1 MGLSAAQ
8 TYVSRAGQRENQMRH
23 LFAAAM
29 CVLMLCNS
37 AIAGEATCADYAR
50 AKGEDRSLF
59 NGFIYG
65 FVMAKIGERGD
76 AEVNTATARVKEL
89 ADGYCPTHQGDRLTQ
104 TISTFTKV
112 AAQYRSDANPPP
124 SPWDTH
130 KQCEE
135 LALKLTYPR
144 KLNGCADNS
153 CNGLTENW
161 MNEAVQAKKDCLQKK
176 LG

>member
-1 MGLSAAQ
+1 
-8 TYVSRAGQRENQMRH
+8 MRN
-23 LFAAAM
+23 LFAATF
-29 CVLMLCNS
+29 CLFTLCNPVT
-37 AIAGEATCADYAR
+37 AGEATCADYAR
-50 AKGEDRSLF
+50 AKGDDRSLF

-89 ADGYCPTHQGDRLTQ
+89 ADGYCPSHPNDRLTQ
-104 TISTFTKV
+104 TISTFAKV
-112 AAQYRSDANPPP
+112 AAQYRSEANPPP

-144 KLNGCADNS
+144 KLNGCADDT
-153 CNGLTENW
+153 CKTLTENW